1 MNNNDTRLHRL
12 DTVKENA
19 KFLLECYG
27 KETAIQIVND
37 NLNSE
42 QGNPISENYWNAVLI
57 EVNNV

>member
-1 MNNNDTRLHRL
+1 MKAEDHNLRL

-42 QGNPISENYWNAVLI
+42 QDNPISTEYWNEVLT
-57 EVNNV
+57 ELNK